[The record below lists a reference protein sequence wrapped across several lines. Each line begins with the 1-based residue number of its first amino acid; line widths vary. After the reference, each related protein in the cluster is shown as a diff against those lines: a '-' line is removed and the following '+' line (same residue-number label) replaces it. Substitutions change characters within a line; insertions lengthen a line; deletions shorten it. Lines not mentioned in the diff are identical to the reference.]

1 MTWSPSLC
9 LQGGGRNALRRQQ
22 CRNDAGD
29 RLEHG
34 ERPGSGA
41 SRNRSRKSFIPRAAL
56 RAYNI
61 AMQIEKRRE
70 LTVFIFLTFVLA
82 PILAVI
88 IVAGY
93 GFAVWMYQ
101 LIAGP
106 PSV

>member
-1 MTWSPSLC
+1 M
-9 LQGGGRNALRRQQ
+9 
-22 CRNDAGD
+22 
-29 RLEHG
+29 
-34 ERPGSGA
+34 
-41 SRNRSRKSFIPRAAL
+41 IPPQAQP
-56 RAYNI
+56 AYNV
-61 AMQIEKRRE
+61 AMQVEKRRE
-70 LTVFIFLTFVLA
+70 LAVFIFLTFVLA

>member
-1 MTWSPSLC
+1 
-9 LQGGGRNALRRQQ
+9 
-22 CRNDAGD
+22 
-29 RLEHG
+29 
-34 ERPGSGA
+34 
-41 SRNRSRKSFIPRAAL
+41 
-56 RAYNI
+56 
-61 AMQIEKRRE
+61 
-70 LTVFIFLTFVLA
+70 VLA